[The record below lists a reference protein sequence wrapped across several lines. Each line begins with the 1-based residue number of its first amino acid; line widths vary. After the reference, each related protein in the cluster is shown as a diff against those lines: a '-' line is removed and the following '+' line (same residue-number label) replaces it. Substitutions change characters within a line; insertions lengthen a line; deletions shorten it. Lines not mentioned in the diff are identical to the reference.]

1 MMTST
6 SNIENKDSAL
16 ITEIKALGEPEKE
29 PSGRL
34 EFNYHKKLLT
44 IVMKSGKQSFANE
57 KEELIKKRRQLLKD
71 EKMEEYKVLAAEII
85 QKEESVSSDVLKE
98 AMDHIGLNEQEF
110 MGTHQYYMMNPE
122 TQQELLQAQTGEPT
136 NKVAPTLSLEKT
148 KEIFFEYE
156 EKKFESM
163 KTMMQNQKGIMNSQ
177 EGQMKAM
184 IEMTVQK
191 AILAD

>member
-1 MMTST
+1 
-6 SNIENKDSAL
+6 
-16 ITEIKALGEPEKE
+16 
-29 PSGRL
+29 
-34 EFNYHKKLLT
+34 
-44 IVMKSGKQSFANE
+44 MKSAKQSFANE
-57 KEELIKKRRQLLKD
+57 KGELIKNRRQLLKD

-110 MGTHQYYMMNPE
+110 WDTHGYYMMNSE
-122 TQQELLQAQTGEPT
+122 TQTELLQAQTGEPT

-148 KEIFFEYE
+148 QEIFFESE
-156 EKKFESM
+156 EKKFKSM

-177 EGQMKAM
+177 EDQMKAM